1 MFQGIFKSTSYALCT
16 FYEMELEETDYTLI
30 FYRIF
35 ALILIAILISPT
47 HTFAETFIQAEKII
61 RSL

>member
-1 MFQGIFKSTSYALCT
+1 
-16 FYEMELEETDYTLI
+16 MELEENRLYAH

-47 HTFAETFIQAEKII
+47 HTFAETFIQAEKNNTVFVNETNGLPF
-61 RSL
+61 SSAW